1 MLELTLKQKAA
12 LSCYDSID
20 VESNGVV
27 LKNLHIRSLKH
38 GGRHIIYDATVG
50 ENSAHVVLLKKGPR
64 FSHVRGGM
72 NGMHKTIGLALHCAN
87 QIITFFEV
95 VKKEGILL

>member
-38 GGRHIIYDATVG
+38 GGRHIIYDATVDG
-50 ENSAHVVLLKKGPR
+50 NSAHVVLFKKGPR
-64 FSHVRGGM
+64 FSNVNGGM
-72 NGMHKTIGLALHCAN
+72 RGMHKTIGLALHCAN
-87 QIITFFEV
+87 QVTTFFEV

>member
-1 MLELTLKQKAA
+1 MLELTNKQK
-12 LSCYDSID
+12 LQLGFYDSID

-27 LKNLHIRSLKH
+27 LRNLHIRSLKH

-72 NGMHKTIGLALHCAN
+72 NGLHKSIGLALHCAN
-87 QIITFFEV
+87 QTTTFFEEAA
-95 VKKEGILL
+95 KQNLLF